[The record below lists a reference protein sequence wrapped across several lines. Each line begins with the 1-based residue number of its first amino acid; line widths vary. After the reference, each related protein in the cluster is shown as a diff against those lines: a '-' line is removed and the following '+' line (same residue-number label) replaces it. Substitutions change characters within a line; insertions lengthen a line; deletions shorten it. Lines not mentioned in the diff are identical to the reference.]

1 MKILAFGEVM
11 MRLMVPDNKTLSQS
25 EDLKYLFCGTGVNIL
40 SGLRNMGHKVYLS
53 TKLPD
58 NNIGTAALAHIRKL
72 GIDDSRISH
81 GGSHMGMYF
90 LEVGYGQ
97 RPAEVTYMNRKMSSF
112 GLSTIEDYDLD
123 KILEDID
130 AIHICGISLALN
142 SNTREVALLLAK
154 KAKEKGIKVIFDC
167 NFRPT
172 LWSDEDRPKAKDEYE
187 KILNLAD
194 IVFAGEKDATLLL
207 NIKNDISKDD
217 PEKTYKLLE
226 KMREIYSVDVIFGT
240 NRSVTSSNK
249 QMIQGFRVDS
259 LGFVSSKMYELSVL
273 DRIGGGDG
281 FAAGAIHSFITDMK
295 REEGINFATC
305 SGVLAH
311 TTYGDS
317 PIATLK
323 QINRMM
329 LEDNIDIIR

>member
-11 MRLMVPDNKTLSQS
+11 MRLMVPDNKMLSQS
-25 EDLKYLFCGTGVNIL
+25 EDLKYLFCGTGVNVL
-40 SGLRNMGHKVYLS
+40 SGLKNMGHKVYLS
-53 TKLPD
+53 TKLPE
-58 NNIGTAALAHIRKL
+58 NNIGSAAVAHIRKL
-72 GIDDSRISH
+72 GIDDSLISH
-81 GGSHMGMYF
+81 GGNHMGMYF
-90 LEVGYGQ
+90 LEVGFGQ
-97 RPAEVTYMNRKMSSF
+97 RPAEVTYMNRNMSSF
-112 GLSTIEDYDLD
+112 GLSTIDDYNLD
-123 KILEDID
+123 ELLNEID

-142 SNTREVALLLAK
+142 ENTRNVAMELAM

-172 LWSDEDRPKAKDEYE
+172 LWSDEDRPKAKGEYV
-187 KILNLAD
+187 KMLNLAD

-207 NIKNDISKDD
+207 NIEDNFIN
-217 PEKTYKLLE
+217 EGENRTFKLLD
-226 KMREIYSVDVIFGT
+226 KMRDIYGIDVIFGT
-240 NRSVTSSNK
+240 DRSISSSNK

-259 LGFVSSKMYELSVL
+259 EGFICSENYELTVL

-281 FAAGAIHSFITDMK
+281 FAAGAIHAFITNMD

-323 QINRMM
+323 QINRMITK
-329 LEDNIDIIR
+329 ESVDIIR